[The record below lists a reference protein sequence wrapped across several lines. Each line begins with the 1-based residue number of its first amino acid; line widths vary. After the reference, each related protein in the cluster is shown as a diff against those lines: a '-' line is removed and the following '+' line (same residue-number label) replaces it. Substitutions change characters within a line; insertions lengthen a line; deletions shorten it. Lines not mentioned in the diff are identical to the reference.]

1 MKMEI
6 IQLSKDRI
14 DEIEPLWRELNSH
27 HHERSKNF
35 KEHFSL
41 FTFAERSKKL
51 LAMDELVIFAARENS
66 ELVGYCIASSN
77 NGTGEIDSLYIKPQF
92 RGASL
97 GKLLTESA
105 MLWLSGLNCSQI
117 SVAVVDGNEE
127 AIPFYEKFGFK
138 KRFDIL
144 QIKKS

>member
-1 MKMEI
+1 MEI

-27 HHERSKNF
+27 HHEKSKNF
-35 KEHFSL
+35 KEHFSS

-51 LAMDELVIFAARENS
+51 LAVDELVIFAARKNS

-117 SVAVVDGNEE
+117 SVSVVDGNEE

-138 KRFDIL
+138 KRFDVL